1 MENHLLFTLISFVF
15 FTALVGI
22 IAAKMV
28 TSDDQTTSKG
38 YFLAGQGLTGVF
50 IAGSMLLTNI
60 SAEGLVGLNGKA

>member
-15 FTALVGI
+15 FTALVGV

-38 YFLAGQGLTGVF
+38 YFLADSKLPILRAGEIESGLK
-50 IAGSMLLTNI
+50 L
-60 SAEGLVGLNGKA
+60 